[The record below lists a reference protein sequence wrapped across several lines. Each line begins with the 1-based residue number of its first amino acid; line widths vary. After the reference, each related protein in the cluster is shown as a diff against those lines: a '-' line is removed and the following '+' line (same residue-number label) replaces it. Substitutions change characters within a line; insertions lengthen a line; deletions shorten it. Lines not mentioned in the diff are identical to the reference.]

1 MDTCRSCNAPVV
13 WGETP
18 GGKRAP
24 FDPDGANHFISC
36 PDARAWRKGPV
47 RQASLFD
54 EDEPGT
60 EPKPEPTSYP
70 D

>member
-24 FDPDGANHFISC
+24 FDPDGTNHFVSC
-36 PDARAWRKGPV
+36 PDRRAWRKGPW
-47 RQASLFD
+47 RQPSLFD
-54 EDEPGT
+54 EGEVA
-60 EPKPEPTSYP
+60 PKPEKDRYP
-70 D
+70 S